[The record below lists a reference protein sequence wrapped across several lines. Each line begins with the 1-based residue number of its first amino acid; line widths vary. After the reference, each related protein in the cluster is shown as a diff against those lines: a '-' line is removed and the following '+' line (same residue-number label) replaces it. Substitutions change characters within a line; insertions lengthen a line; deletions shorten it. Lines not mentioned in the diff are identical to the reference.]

1 MKKKMWLLILT
12 VIALALLTGC
22 GVKVASEKQMKED
35 LYNSNEFARFS
46 NELGMEIIDF
56 DVEKRQ
62 TSPGDKLDTAWIKIS
77 AKSNAVHGEMYYMM
91 LYKLYN
97 DGWLLEQITDD
108 RTDAWRF
115 EPLCGVADETIEH
128 YLPEGAE
135 VLGNQVDLDT
145 AKHTVTYTYTEE
157 HRYCDVVYNRQVIFD
172 FGTAYSPFGTCMPGQ
187 WSFGDVVDVGS
198 YEDWDIAG
206 TWVGDVMTK
215 YYGFRSA
222 SNYTVKITDFSP
234 RDIAYTQ
241 GENGDEF
248 VVLGWYCKTHQSERG
263 SGESLEVWDKT
274 IMENQDGML
283 YASVRQDEN
292 GNIYYLV
299 KAKCEIWRDNH
310 EGTEVVVRDVM
321 RISPDTVEAKKGELN
336 NTYLELE
343 RVN

>member
-77 AKSNAVHGEMYYMM
+77 AKSNAVLGEMYYMM

-145 AKHTVTYTYTEE
+145 AKHTVTYTYTEG

-172 FGTAYSPFGTCMPGQ
+172 FGTTYSPFGTCMPGQ

-198 YEDWDIAG
+198 YEDWDIVG
-206 TWVGDVMTK
+206 TWYAKNDEADGI
-215 YYGFRSA
+215 YEYGTRFR
-222 SNYTVKITDFSP
+222 IDEFSP
-234 RDIAYTQ
+234 TGIREERLQQDTYEEMMQLQ
-241 GENGDEF
+241 GFYEQYRIGIKDGVESYYDTAEGPFEVGIVSNETNPHLGD
-248 VVLGWYCKTHQSERG
+248 YYIDMSKYQSEIYRYMRG
-263 SGESLEVWDKT
+263 PF
-274 IMENQDGML
+274 
-283 YASVRQDEN
+283 ASIKIFFDYDNLWFDTWQKGHVHTEL
-292 GNIYYLV
+292 I
-299 KAKCEIWRDNH
+299 RD
-310 EGTEVVVRDVM
+310 M
-321 RISPDTVEAKKGELN
+321 RE
-336 NTYLELE
+336 
-343 RVN
+343 